1 MLIVGQNFKRRNI
14 ERLSYELHGI
24 NPFLKLKEVSVFQLY
39 YISGKS
45 ADKEKAPAQAG
56 WSECRDEVREKLFYE
71 AVCYLSGSIPLTY
84 PVNAITFT

>member
-24 NPFLKLKEVSVFQLY
+24 NHFLKLKEVSVFRPY

-45 ADKEKAPAQAG
+45 ADKEKAPAQQAG
-56 WSECRDEVREKLFYE
+56 ACKDLRGKEDMELFD
-71 AVCYLSGSIPLTY
+71 
-84 PVNAITFT
+84 